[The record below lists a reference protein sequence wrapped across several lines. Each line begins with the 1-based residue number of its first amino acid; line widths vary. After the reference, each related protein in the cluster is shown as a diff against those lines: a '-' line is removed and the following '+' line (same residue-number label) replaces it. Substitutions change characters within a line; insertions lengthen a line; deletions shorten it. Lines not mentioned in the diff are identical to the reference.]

1 MITGIL
7 TLPLHNNFGGI
18 LQAYALCHILS
29 NIIPQNE
36 VYILTQKEKTF
47 KGRLKKFLDYNSPAQ
62 KFIQQYIPINT
73 LSGFTLNEIMK
84 KNITCIVVGSDQV
97 WNTKYYNPLYF
108 LNFLEDNHT
117 IKKISYAASLGSD
130 LWYYSQQQTDE
141 ISNLLNKFNA
151 ISVRESSAINLLQD
165 NLKIKATQVLDPTLL
180 LQANHYNKF
189 ISDDNKRYCYAY
201 LLDYTKKLNMQVLK
215 EIALQKKIN
224 IRKTE
229 LVKNKMIKRITP
241 QTTVNQWLSNIYNAS
256 FVVTDSFHGC
266 VFSILFNKEFVVLP
280 HELGGNARIK
290 SLLKLFNLEER
301 FVHHIDEINI
311 QAPIYWDDVN
321 YSLENLR
328 KESINF
334 LKSNLV

>member
-29 NIIPQNE
+29 NIIPQ
-36 VYILTQKEKTF
+36 KEKTF

-62 KFIQQYIPINT
+62 KFIRQYIPINT

-215 EIALQKKIN
+215 EIALQKKNQYKKNRISKKQN
-224 IRKTE
+224 DKTD
-229 LVKNKMIKRITP
+229 N
-241 QTTVNQWLSNIYNAS
+241 SS
-256 FVVTDSFHGC
+256 
-266 VFSILFNKEFVVLP
+266 
-280 HELGGNARIK
+280 
-290 SLLKLFNLEER
+290 
-301 FVHHIDEINI
+301 
-311 QAPIYWDDVN
+311 N
-321 YSLENLR
+321 YSKPMVIQYL
-328 KESINF
+328 
-334 LKSNLV
+334 